1 MFSLMS
7 GCHEQNSRAIPTA
20 RLMSVI
26 GEPWFIWM
34 FSFLPK
40 ANIGLASPLK
50 HFRVNQQRCKASFID
65 THAVHSERES

>member
-50 HFRVNQQRCKASFID
+50 HFGVNQQR
-65 THAVHSERES
+65 